1 MSNVH
6 IDLEV
11 QEQLA
16 MDSFDPYS
24 EKDVL
29 NKEEILR
36 PATTYWQ
43 DSWRR
48 FKSNKI
54 ALLALV
60 FIIISTFASFLVPLF
75 WKYDMAT
82 IDFGRMN
89 QTPNLDHLFGTDFYG
104 RDIFVRVMYGMR
116 ISLIIAFA
124 ATVLNL
130 VIGVLYGSIAGFA
143 GGRVD
148 AVMMRIVDILYSIPM
163 QIYVILIM
171 VAMGESKAG
180 ILPIVIALGI
190 ASWLS
195 MARIVRG
202 ETIQLKTSEFVLAAK
217 TLGAKN
223 SRILFKHLLPNAT
236 SSIIVT
242 ATLLIPSAIFTES
255 FLSYIGIGISP
266 PLASLGTLVSEAM
279 QIYQQQPYQLIIPAL
294 AISLIIFSFNILGD
308 GLRDALDPKMSR

>member
-1 MSNVH
+1 MSNLH
-6 IDLEV
+6 ADYNIDNLNVDAFERI
-11 QEQLA
+11 QENA
-16 MDSFDPYS
+16 G
-24 EKDVL
+24 L
-29 NKEEILR
+29 NSEEILR

-48 FKSNKI
+48 FKSNKL
-54 ALLALV
+54 ALLSLIL
-60 FIIISTFASFLVPLF
+60 IIIATITSIFIPMF
-75 WKYDMAT
+75 WKYDLAT
-82 IDFGRMN
+82 IDFSKMN
-89 QTPNLDHLFGTDFYG
+89 LAPNMDHLFGTDFYG

-124 ATVLNL
+124 ATILNL

-143 GGRVD
+143 GGKVD
-148 AVMMRIVDILYSIPM
+148 ALMMRFVDILYSVPM

-171 VAMGESKAG
+171 VAMGENKAG
-180 ILPIVIALGI
+180 ILPIVIALGV

-202 ETIQLKTSEFVLAAK
+202 ETMQLKESEFVLAAK
-217 TLGAKN
+217 TLGATN
-223 SRILFKHLLPNAT
+223 RRILFRHLLPNAM

-266 PLASLGTLVSEAM
+266 PQASLGTLVSEAM

-294 AISLIIFSFNILGD
+294 AISLIIFAFNLLGD

>member
-1 MSNVH
+1 MSNLQTDY
-6 IDLEV
+6 DLNNLNV
-11 QEQLA
+11 DA
-16 MDSFDPYS
+16 FDRL
-24 EKDVL
+24 EKNVGL
-29 NKEEILR
+29 NAEEILR
-36 PATTYWQ
+36 PASTYWQ

-48 FKSNKI
+48 FKTNKF
-54 ALLALV
+54 ALLSLL
-60 FIIISTFASFLVPLF
+60 FIIIATITSIFIPMF
-75 WKYDMAT
+75 WKYDLAT
-82 IDFGRMN
+82 IDFSQMN
-89 QTPNLDHLFGTDFYG
+89 LTPNMDHLFGTDFYG

-148 AVMMRIVDILYSIPM
+148 ALMMRFVDILYSVPM

-171 VAMGESKAG
+171 VAMGDNKAG
-180 ILPIVIALGI
+180 ILPIVIALGV

-202 ETIQLKTSEFVLAAK
+202 ETMQLKESEFVLAAK

-223 SRILFKHLLPNAT
+223 SRILFKHLLPNAM

-266 PLASLGTLVSEAM
+266 PQASLGALVSEAM
-279 QIYQQQPYQLIIPAL
+279 KIYKQQPYQLIIPA
-294 AISLIIFSFNILGD
+294 
-308 GLRDALDPKMSR
+308 

>member
-1 MSNVH
+1 MSNLH
-6 IDLEV
+6 ADYDINN
-11 QEQLA
+11 
-16 MDSFDPYS
+16 
-24 EKDVL
+24 L
-29 NKEEILR
+29 NSDAFELIKENAGLNSEEILR

-48 FKSNKI
+48 FKSNK
-54 ALLALV
+54 LALISLL
-60 FIIISTFASFLVPLF
+60 FIIIATIASSIIPSV
-75 WKYDMAT
+75 WKYDLAT
-82 IDFGRMN
+82 IDFSQIN
-89 QTPNLDHLFGTDFYG
+89 IQPNLDHLFGTDFYG

-124 ATVLNL
+124 ATILNL

-143 GGRVD
+143 GGKID
-148 AVMMRIVDILYSIPM
+148 ALMMRFVDILYSVPM

-171 VAMGESKAG
+171 VAMGDNKAG
-180 ILPIVIALGI
+180 ILPIIIALGV

-202 ETIQLKTSEFVLAAK
+202 ETMQLKESEFVLAAK

-223 SRILFKHLLPNAT
+223 SRILLRHLLPNAM

-266 PLASLGTLVSEAM
+266 PQASLGTLVSEAM

-294 AISLIIFSFNILGD
+294 AISMIIFAFNLLGD